1 MSKSHNTNSPSCFLE
16 NAKYITKYLGES
28 KFLSQNKVFI

>member
-1 MSKSHNTNSPSCFLE
+1 MSKSHKTTSPSCFLE
-16 NAKYITKYLGES
+16 NTKYITKYLGES